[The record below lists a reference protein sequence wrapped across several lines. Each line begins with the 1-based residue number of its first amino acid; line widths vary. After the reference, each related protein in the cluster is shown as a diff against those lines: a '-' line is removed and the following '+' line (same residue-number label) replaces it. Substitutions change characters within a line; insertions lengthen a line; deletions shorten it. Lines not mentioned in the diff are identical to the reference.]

1 MYIKIRAFPDF
12 HSDKIEKLADDKFKV
27 YVKAPAKNGQANK
40 AICELVAN
48 YFGNPE
54 GGVKIVS
61 GHIGPSKLL
70 QVGK

>member
-12 HSDKIEKLADDKFKV
+12 HSDKIEKIANDKFNV
-27 YVKAPAKNGQANK
+27 FVKASAKNGQANK
-40 AICELVAN
+40 AICNLVSE

-61 GHIGPSKLL
+61 GHLGPSKLL